1 MRKTNWNREGYT
13 MRKTKIV
20 CTLGPATD
28 REGVLRQLIENGM
41 NVARFNFSHGDHA
54 EHLGRLEALKAL
66 RTELGVPV
74 AAMLDTKGPEIR
86 TGVFKNGSEKLVTG
100 QKFTLTSRPVE
111 GTNEICSITYKELP
125 HDVQPG
131 GRIMLDDGLI
141 ELHIE
146 HVTDTDIVCTV
157 MNDGVIKTKKG
168 VNVPGV
174 HLSMPYMSQRD
185 KQDILFGIEQG
196 FDWISASFARCASDI
211 LEIRHLLEEHDSKI
225 KIMAKIENQEG
236 VNNIEEILGVS
247 DGIMV
252 ARGDM
257 GVEIDFAEI
266 PAIQKH
272 LIDRTMSSGKVVV
285 TATQML
291 DSMVNNPRP
300 TRAEITDVANAIY
313 DGSSAVMLSGETAA
327 GKYPVAALKA
337 MVAIAETTEADSSY
351 NSLVHHAQANET
363 RLSVSAAM
371 AHAACTTAQDIQAS
385 AIITV
390 SKSGMT
396 ARLLSRCRPETP
408 IVACV
413 LDEQVQRQLNM
424 HWGITPLVMP
434 YAHSTDELI
443 SMSVDCA
450 SKAGLV
456 QPGNMAVVTAGVP
469 VGVSGTTN
477 MIKVHLVGDSL
488 LTGVGIGTNNAKGS
502 VCVCRSAAE
511 AALKFK
517 PGQILVAPHTSNELL
532 PYIREA
538 AGVQPLGDLVDVPAD
553 GREGAGHLLDV
564 GGVHLDD
571 VPINRHLAEI
581 SADPLCMELAHLLFY
596 QGPFLCCH
604 RAAQDDGPFAVC
616 HSVCLRF
623 LIRVWDYPSK
633 QFLCLGARG
642 SLNRKFAS
650 VATLAVLAIVTL
662 FVP

>member
-1 MRKTNWNREGYT
+1 

-300 TRAEITDVANAIY
+300 
-313 DGSSAVMLSGETAA
+313 
-327 GKYPVAALKA
+327 PVAALKA
-337 MVAIAETTEADSSY
+337 MVAIAEATEADSSY

-532 PYIREA
+532 PYIRETARRCAEEYRPMLRPLVYYWPEDTRA
-538 AGVQPLGDLVDVPAD
+538 ADCGDEFLLGESLLAAPLMEENAD
-553 GREGAGHLLDV
+553 RRSVYLPRGRWRDCKSGAEFEGPVETLSEP
-564 GGVHLDD
+564 GG
-571 VPINRHLAEI
+571 
-581 SADPLCMELAHLLFY
+581 ELALFKR
-596 QGPFLCCH
+596 L
-604 RAAQDDGPFAVC
+604 
-616 HSVCLRF
+616 
-623 LIRVWDYPSK
+623 K
-633 QFLCLGARG
+633 
-642 SLNRKFAS
+642 
-650 VATLAVLAIVTL
+650 
-662 FVP
+662 